1 MTVAAS
7 RIDVPPRRTADAA
20 RRRRSGIVAVAAV
33 ITLSVHVLGWFALQ
47 WMPTA
52 AGPAAKKIDESDR
65 LALSVRLIPVTPE
78 HARATKADGR
88 TAPDARVP
96 GTRESA
102 RRSGAAATPR
112 IATRSLSEMPRASDT
127 QRTARAARTPDQ
139 RESRSERAS
148 MPELDWGSDLATIG
162 ARRAARDAA
171 QSSGRGDRRVG
182 RIVRT
187 PGVTPQFG
195 RRKAGRRN
203 VGGASRRLP
212 KRIFGRRLACAAD
225 ARAGC
230 GSRYGLQVVKRAART
245 VVRVRGLRG
254 GLVARSAVG
263 RTGCRLP

>member
-20 RRRRSGIVAVAAV
+20 RRRRSAIVAVAAV

-162 ARRAARDAA
+162 ARRATPRSPAA
-171 QSSGRGDRRVG
+171 AAVGALGASSG
-182 RIVRT
+182 
-187 PGVTPQFG
+187 PP
-195 RRKAGRRN
+195 
-203 VGGASRRLP
+203 ASRRNSVDEKLAGGMSGARRADCRSAYSGAGLLALP
-212 KRIFGRRLACAAD
+212 MLALD
-225 ARAGC
+225 
-230 GSRYGLQVVKRAART
+230 
-245 VVRVRGLRG
+245 VVRD
-254 GLVARSAVG
+254 
-263 RTGCRLP
+263 TGCKW